1 VIWDDV
7 RRIKRVQFFAKKE
20 DRRTFFKI
28 ERIKNLFSFKTP
40 TKWAVMSEQGDADC
54 AFEMRNGVKTF
65 FGCDRMGY
73 FWLVFEKDLKR

>member
-1 VIWDDV
+1 MVKEVVVMLVRRVIWDDV

-28 ERIKNLFSFKTP
+28 EIIKNL
-40 TKWAVMSEQGDADC
+40 
-54 AFEMRNGVKTF
+54 

-73 FWLVFEKDLKR
+73 FERF